1 MASLMKNETATIHV
15 SFKVVYLYLLCS
27 SLLLFF
33 PQQPPS
39 YSRPPV
45 MYYTVQHNVTTDADG
60 GITLVNTELTNIT
73 IDGAQ
78 PGHVYYIEVTA
89 VNILGP
95 GPPRTT
101 CMSV

>member
-1 MASLMKNETATIHV
+1 
-15 SFKVVYLYLLCS
+15 
-27 SLLLFF
+27 
-33 PQQPPS
+33 
-39 YSRPPV
+39 
-45 MYYTVQHNVTTDADG
+45 MYYTVQHNVTTDSG
-60 GITLVNTELTNIT
+60 FVQTTTELTNII

-101 CMSV
+101 CEVNCIQHLNVYNSDKINNKF

>member
-1 MASLMKNETATIHV
+1 
-15 SFKVVYLYLLCS
+15 
-27 SLLLFF
+27 
-33 PQQPPS
+33 
-39 YSRPPV
+39 

-60 GITLVNTELTNIT
+60 GISLVNIELTNIA

-95 GPPRTT
+95 GPPEAT
-101 CMSV
+101 CEVDCMFLV

>member
-1 MASLMKNETATIHV
+1 
-15 SFKVVYLYLLCS
+15 
-27 SLLLFF
+27 
-33 PQQPPS
+33 
-39 YSRPPV
+39 
-45 MYYTVQHNVTTDADG
+45 MYYTVQHNVTTDVDG
-60 GITLVNTELTNIT
+60 GISLVKTTMTNIT

-101 CMSV
+101 SKAIICSLII

>member
-1 MASLMKNETATIHV
+1 
-15 SFKVVYLYLLCS
+15 
-27 SLLLFF
+27 
-33 PQQPPS
+33 
-39 YSRPPV
+39 
-45 MYYTVQHNVTTDADG
+45 MYYTVQHNVTTDVDSV
-60 GITLVNTELTNIT
+60 ISQVTTELT

-101 CMSV
+101 CEVDCIKSSEYKTTLIYHCRCRNTSSMLSYTSLYFSMHVSKSD